1 MKSKIRLLQTKW
13 NDSGLQLKIVI
24 VFILTISVIVFTN
37 LILYLN
43 INSMLEQVDRIYV
56 SNVTLNQL
64 SDALEEVQSSMT
76 DYLDTKSSDAL
87 DSYYRCEQEYRKVL
101 NQLNGEVSGDKMLI
115 TEKNIKS
122 LSENYLELV
131 DETITAKRGRD
142 VELYK
147 VKYQIASEK
156 NRTIEAYI
164 YSLNEEQFSR
174 NAGKY
179 VALISTL
186 KQLEM
191 VNIFM
196 LAFGALFD
204 ILFIYILIGDII
216 RPLKNLSDAARD
228 VAAGDFTTK
237 VTVVEAKDEVGILSR
252 TFNQMIQSIEEYVER
267 LRESMATESAMKE
280 RELMMEGH
288 LKDAQLK
295 YLQAQINPHFLFNT

>member
-164 YSLNEEQFSR
+164 YSLNEEHMWR
-174 NAGKY
+174 
-179 VALISTL
+179 
-186 KQLEM
+186 
-191 VNIFM
+191 
-196 LAFGALFD
+196 
-204 ILFIYILIGDII
+204 
-216 RPLKNLSDAARD
+216 
-228 VAAGDFTTK
+228 
-237 VTVVEAKDEVGILSR
+237 
-252 TFNQMIQSIEEYVER
+252 
-267 LRESMATESAMKE
+267 
-280 RELMMEGH
+280 
-288 LKDAQLK
+288 
-295 YLQAQINPHFLFNT
+295 